1 MNLDIADDKGVQTA
15 DDADEMPQ
23 RLRARFGEQVGFER
37 RERYPSGFG
46 RALASMAADLPLR
59 PVT

>member
-23 RLRARFGEQVGFER
+23 RLRARFREQVGFER

-46 RALASMAADLPLR
+46 KGPGEHGS
-59 PVT
+59 